1 MESTA
6 KNRAELHEK
15 ETHEAAARGDWPAA
29 RAAADLAAA
38 AQEEAEEEAKEEAR
52 ARARSAEKNA
62 RLERHKRRLG
72 EGAKERAKN
81 PTFRGL
87 YNSLKTRYNKYTKN
101 AKNKKNAHS
110 KLVAARRELYK
121 QLNRVQNDGIKRE
134 RGNNNNNNEG
144 NNQGGGT
151 RRRRRA

>member
-1 MESTA
+1 MEAA
-6 KNRAELHEK
+6 KNRYEK
-15 ETHEAAARGDWPAA
+15 AKQETHAAAERGDWPAA

-38 AQEEAEEEAKEEAR
+38 AEEEAEEEAKEEAR

-81 PTFRGL
+81 PYYTFRGL
-87 YNSLKTRYNKYTKN
+87 YNSLKKRYNNHIKT
-101 AKNKKNAHS
+101 AKNNKNAHS
-110 KLVAARRELYK
+110 KLVEERKKLYK
-121 QLNRVQNDGIKRE
+121 QLNRVQNEGFKRNRE
-134 RGNNNNNNEG
+134 NN